1 MTLPLAQLP
10 SLALMEQFVWL
21 MDQLRALAGWRSVS
35 MECGEE
41 FVAVPGIVVLPEL
54 CVDNWD
60 IVSIQVKVS

>member
-1 MTLPLAQLP
+1 M
-10 SLALMEQFVWL
+10 
-21 MDQLRALAGWRSVS
+21 LAGWRSVS